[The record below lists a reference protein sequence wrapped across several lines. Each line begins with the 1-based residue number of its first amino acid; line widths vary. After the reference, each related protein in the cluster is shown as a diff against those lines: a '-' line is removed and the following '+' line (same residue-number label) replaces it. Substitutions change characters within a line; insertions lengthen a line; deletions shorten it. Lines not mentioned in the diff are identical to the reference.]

1 MTMEMCFQGRGT
13 LITGDMCFPCR
24 EGASQKRTCRS

>member
-1 MTMEMCFQGRGT
+1 MTRDMCFQGRRT
-13 LITGDMCFPCR
+13 LITGDMCFPGR